1 MSKELKPWEKIERL
15 EMSVMQ
21 DAPAEVAVVCRQLG
35 KVEFTARALG
45 LACRYR
51 GLETVKVLV
60 ERGASFKP
68 PGSAAR
74 TERGSGQDF
83 SLMLIDDFPVGIMF
97 AFNDS
102 EREITPTSERLKIA
116 EYLLNNAERVGLF
129 PERLL
134 YFSIYWE
141 CGWLCGLLKK
151 HGASLPKDVKIR
163 CVQQLD
169 LDKRSIGSFRLMEM
183 EIELD
188 YFKKY
193 TKRKM
198 KLLRYII
205 DNDASDLLAAFE
217 PLGWFKQPDKLREL
231 ISYAA
236 DNKKPQ
242 CAARLLE
249 YSHRG
254 PKCF

>member
-1 MSKELKPWEKIERL
+1 
-15 EMSVMQ
+15 
-21 DAPAEVAVVCRQLG
+21 
-35 KVEFTARALG
+35 
-45 LACRYR
+45 
-51 GLETVKVLV
+51 
-60 ERGASFKP
+60 
-68 PGSAAR
+68 
-74 TERGSGQDF
+74 
-83 SLMLIDDFPVGIMF
+83 
-97 AFNDS
+97 
-102 EREITPTSERLKIA
+102 
-116 EYLLNNAERVGLF
+116 
-129 PERLL
+129 
-134 YFSIYWE
+134 
-141 CGWLCGLLKK
+141 
-151 HGASLPKDVKIR
+151 
-163 CVQQLD
+163 
-169 LDKRSIGSFRLMEM
+169 MEM

-193 TKRKM
+193 TKSKM